1 MISSRLRPVPA
12 PIFALASIVAALAV
26 ASCKGLTDV
35 PASLP
40 TITDSG
46 VVYAIN
52 GAPLGAPTALQIATG
67 QLVPANSSFAFD
79 VAFDIDTAGHV
90 VFLPLRT
97 LASAIATTHSVGL
110 QVAQTSFDNLT
121 AAPKSG
127 YRADTAL
134 VAAPEAVILA
144 QANDVTTCGFAITG
158 SNLYAKIVVRSID
171 VAKRVLSVRY
181 TVDPNCGFVSFA
193 DGIPKN

>member
-1 MISSRLRPVPA
+1 MTPRRLRPASA
-12 PIFALASIVAALAV
+12 PILVVVTIAAAFAA

-79 VAFDIDTAGHV
+79 IAFDIDSAGHV
-90 VFLPLRT
+90 LFLPLRAV
-97 LASAIATTHSVGL
+97 ASAIATTHSVGL
-110 QVAQTSFDNLT
+110 QVSQASFDNLV
-121 AAPKSG
+121 AAPRGG
-127 YRADTAL
+127 YRADTTL
-134 VAAPEAVILA
+134 VAASEAVILV
-144 QANDVTTCGFAITG
+144 QSNDVRTCGFAITG
-158 SNLYAKIVVRSID
+158 QNLYAKIVVRSVD
-171 VAKRVLSVRY
+171 VAKRVLSVAY
-181 TVDPNCGFVSFA
+181 TVDPNCGFLSFA
-193 DGIPKN
+193 SGVPKN